1 MHYSLKDFLLTVLLR
16 SVSYKDLLLQIKWGQ
31 SKQYFQIFV
40 SYSSK
45 IASNQEGFF
54 FSQNEIRKLCD
65 NEKDEQNSNY
75 ELSLQ
80 ITCSRLDSRIISI
93 IEG

>member
-1 MHYSLKDFLLTVLLR
+1 MHYFIKDFLLTVLLR

-54 FSQNEIRKLCD
+54 SSKMKS
-65 NEKDEQNSNY
+65 EKYVWNFVSAPPTKTTILIDIGLVEY
-75 ELSLQ
+75 LK
-80 ITCSRLDSRIISI
+80 TKRVYF
-93 IEG
+93 